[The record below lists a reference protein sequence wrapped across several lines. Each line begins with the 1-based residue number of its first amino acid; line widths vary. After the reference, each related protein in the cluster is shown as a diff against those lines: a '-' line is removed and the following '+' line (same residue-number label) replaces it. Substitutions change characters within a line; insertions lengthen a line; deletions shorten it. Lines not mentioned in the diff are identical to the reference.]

1 MDPSGNEEWGP
12 GGAWGPPPPPPPWA
26 WNVPVAPVQR
36 SPQIAVG
43 IGVALALFGGFATM
57 MYSFVAINV
66 GAGYQARHPG
76 EPDHA
81 IVLVLTPWL
90 GLVAAVVLVIAWGAD
105 LLQHGR
111 SPWPACVTAAGL
123 YLVPLVVSCML
134 LP

>member
-1 MDPSGNEEWGP
+1 MDPSGNEGWGP
-12 GGAWGPPPPPPPWA
+12 GGAWGPPSAPPPWA
-26 WNVPVAPVQR
+26 WNAPVQR
-36 SPQIAVG
+36 SPLIAVG
-43 IGVALALFGGFATM
+43 IGVALALFGGFATI

-76 EPDHA
+76 QSDHVG
-81 IVLVLTPWL
+81 VLAFTPWL
-90 GLVAAVVLVIAWGAD
+90 GLVAAVVVVIAWGAS
-105 LLQHGR
+105 LLQRGR